1 MLTND
6 NRTEEN
12 VSQSWRVLFMH
23 ITEPALVVLTCDY
36 LSRFHFI
43 PNADRLQTS
52 LAWTSNIARCSH
64 VVYSINLYW
73 DMEHYYPNFYRQW
86 LLSFLFFHD
95 ATFL

>member
-1 MLTND
+1 MAGIIYAY
-6 NRTEEN
+6 NRTGSSRTDN
-12 VSQSWRVLFMH
+12 KPIKQWN
-23 ITEPALVVLTCDY
+23 AYNY

-43 PNADRLQTS
+43 PKADRLQTS